1 MKGGTMKVTVEITL
15 EIEGEVS
22 KAFVR
27 DKFIEW
33 FEIAKWKISPDEED
47 DNYQVWVRSMEVI
60 P

>member
-1 MKGGTMKVTVEITL
+1 MKVTVEITL